1 MDDNGHILTQ
11 YRDFSVD
18 RRNRD
23 VSKAVNKLSYGHTS
37 KFLSEKKTEQSG
49 AGSDMTSII
58 I

>member
-23 VSKAVNKLSYGHTS
+23 VSKAVNKLSYDHTS
-37 KFLSEKKTEQSG
+37 KFLSEQKLSRVELVLT
-49 AGSDMTSII
+49 
-58 I
+58 